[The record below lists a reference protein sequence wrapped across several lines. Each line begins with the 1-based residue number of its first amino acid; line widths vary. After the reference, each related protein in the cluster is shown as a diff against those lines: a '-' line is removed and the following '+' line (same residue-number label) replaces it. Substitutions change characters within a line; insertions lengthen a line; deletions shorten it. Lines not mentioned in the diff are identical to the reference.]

1 MSVLASVSEQQ
12 HGDIAVALVAGEVDA
27 SNRDELRQR
36 LRAMLT
42 NRSFA
47 LVVDLSATTYL
58 DSAGINLLFE
68 LAADL
73 SERQQRL
80 HLVLPPG
87 AIIARAIAITGLDVA
102 APAHPSLEEAL
113 AAARS
118 ADAGGP

>member
-1 MSVLASVSEQQ
+1 MSLLASVSEEQ
-12 HGDIAVALVAGEVDA
+12 HGDVTVADVRGEVDA
-27 SNRDELRQR
+27 SNRDALRQR
-36 LRAMLT
+36 LRGMLT

-73 SERQQRL
+73 HERQQQL

-87 AIIARAIAITGLDVA
+87 ATIARAIAITGLDVA
-102 APAHPSLEEAL
+102 VPAHPSREAAL

-118 ADAGGP
+118 ADAGGH